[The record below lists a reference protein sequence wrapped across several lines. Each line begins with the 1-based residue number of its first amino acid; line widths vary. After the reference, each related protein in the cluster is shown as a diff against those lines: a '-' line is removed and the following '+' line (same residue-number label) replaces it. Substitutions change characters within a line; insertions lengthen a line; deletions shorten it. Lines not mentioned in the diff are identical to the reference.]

1 MTVPIRLPAE
11 STTTPVVSFSVPRM
25 SPSEPMTLPV
35 ALSRVPMM
43 LPVESTT
50 TLPSTG
56 SLAALARLSAASPA
70 SVPAASMA

>member
-1 MTVPIRLPAE
+1 
-11 STTTPVVSFSVPRM
+11 M
-25 SPSEPMTLPV
+25 SPSESTTLPV

-56 SLAALARLSAASPA
+56 SLAALASPSALSPA
-70 SVPAASMA
+70 SLPAASMA